1 MRFTLRRN
9 AETLTIVSV
18 VEEGLTSCVAGGT
31 GEGDGTVMVDTRPLV
46 WDVLLPTDTV
56 IISFS

>member
-9 AETLTIVSV
+9 AETLAV
-18 VEEGLTSCVAGGT
+18 VEEGLTGCAAGGT
-31 GEGDGTVMVDTRPLV
+31 GKGEGAVMVDTRPLV